1 MKNPEDFKN
10 NPLYTDITKL
20 DHLSPSPNFDY
31 RWSVESG
38 RWEPATDVLELDMDA
53 TNNILIGISG
63 AIQNFTG
70 VLNDIHIGVDLEH
83 DQETHKLLSGISGS
97 LGHNNDGETHRLLSG
112 ISGALGNNNDIET
125 HKLLSGISG
134 SLGNNNDGETHRLL
148 SGISG
153 ALGNN
158 NDIETHR
165 LLSGL
170 SEELSN
176 IHIGVDLDHDTETHR
191 LLSGLS
197 GELSNIHIGVDLDH
211 DTETHRLLSGLSGEL
226 SNIHIGVDLDHDT
239 ETHRLLS
246 GISGGLAD
254 IHIGVDFDHDV
265 QTHELLSGIS
275 RQLSGIRKGVDL
287 DHDGE
292 THRLLNAVIGKLDN
306 VGGTLNV
313 CENGIPRSRQLS
325 QQWKLKTKTVN
336 QKIEEDFILLENI
349 PDHHRYG
356 YSTGQNYGTDRSL
369 FDDIYGTYFNNGR
382 MNANTPEEFHP
393 DYFIHA
399 EYTDP
404 NRGVD
409 KTEYFHTDTMFGIRQ
424 ENVGASLTNSYEL
437 EDFNE
442 MYKRGLLDHVTIF
455 NHSPYPIQ
463 FHTAK
468 NRRYDNREPV
478 SPLNK
483 DIIYLESDMAVK
495 IQNDEAGGIFI
506 KRPHTISGFTV
517 TYSLTYKDTGVY
529 DVVPTNNFNLWEI
542 EKPQKSNSHKDSML
556 PVEELPEDPNSEFS
570 VWETKGN
577 YLIPIHGEPPFDT
590 DFSLWKIEGD
600 TMKAK

>member
-20 DHLSPSPNFDY
+20 DHLSPSPSFNY
-31 RWSVESG
+31 SWSHDSG
-38 RWEPATDVLELDMDA
+38 RWEPQSDIFSGYIDLSDTHK
-53 TNNILIGISG
+53 ILLGISG
-63 AIQNFTG
+63 TIQGFTG
-70 VLNDIHIGVDLEH
+70 ALSDINIGVNL
-83 DQETHKLLSGISGS
+83 DQDTEGISGS
-97 LGHNNDGETHRLLSG
+97 LGNSNDGETHR
-112 ISGALGNNNDIET
+112 
-125 HKLLSGISG
+125 LLSGISG

-197 GELSNIHIGVDLDH
+197 GELSNIHIGVDF
-211 DTETHRLLSGLSGEL
+211 
-226 SNIHIGVDLDHDT
+226 DHDT

-246 GISGGLAD
+246 GISGELAD

-265 QTHELLSGIS
+265 QAHELLSGIS
-275 RQLSGIRKGVDL
+275 LQLSGIRKGVDL

-409 KTEYFHTDTMFGIRQ
+409 KTECFHTDTMFGIRQ
-424 ENVGASLTNSYEL
+424 ENVGASLINSYEL

-442 MYKRGLLDHVTIF
+442 IYKRGLLDHVTIF

-468 NRRYDNREPV
+468 NRRYDNRELV

-556 PVEELPEDPNSEFS
+556 PVEELPEDPDSEFS
-570 VWETKGN
+570 VWETKGD

>member
-20 DHLSPSPNFDY
+20 DHLSPSPSFNY
-31 RWSVESG
+31 SWSHDSG
-38 RWEPATDVLELDMDA
+38 RWEPQSDIFSGYIDLSDTHK
-53 TNNILIGISG
+53 ILLGISG
-63 AIQNFTG
+63 TIQGFTG
-70 VLNDIHIGVDLEH
+70 ALSDINIGVNL
-83 DQETHKLLSGISGS
+83 DQDTES
-97 LGHNNDGETHRLLSG
+97 HR
-112 ISGALGNNNDIET
+112 
-125 HKLLSGISG
+125 LLSGISG
-134 SLGNNNDGETHRLL
+134 SLGNNDDKETHRLLSGISGSLGNNDDRETHRLL

-197 GELSNIHIGVDLDH
+197 GELSNIHIGVDFDH

-226 SNIHIGVDLDHDT
+226 SNIHIGVDFDHDT

-246 GISGGLAD
+246 GISGELAD

-356 YSTGQNYGTDRSL
+356 YSTGQSYGTDRSL

-409 KTEYFHTDTMFGIRQ
+409 KTECFHTDTMFGIRQ
-424 ENVGASLTNSYEL
+424 ENVGASLINSYEL

-468 NRRYDNREPV
+468 NRRYDNRELV

-556 PVEELPEDPNSEFS
+556 PVEELPEDPDSEFS

>member
-170 SEELSN
+170 SE
-176 IHIGVDLDHDTETHR
+176 
-191 LLSGLS
+191 
-197 GELSNIHIGVDLDH
+197 ELSNIHIGVDLDH

>member
-20 DHLSPSPNFDY
+20 DHLSPSPSFNY
-31 RWSVESG
+31 SWSHDSG
-38 RWEPATDVLELDMDA
+38 RWEPQSDIFSGYIDLSDTHK
-53 TNNILIGISG
+53 ILLGISG
-63 AIQNFTG
+63 TIQGFTG
-70 VLNDIHIGVDLEH
+70 ALSDINIGVNL
-83 DQETHKLLSGISGS
+83 DQDTESHRLLSGISGS
-97 LGHNNDGETHRLLSG
+97 LGNNDDKETHRLLSGISGSLGNNDDRETHRLLSG
-112 ISGALGNNNDIET
+112 ISGALGNNDD
-125 HKLLSGISG
+125 K
-134 SLGNNNDGETHRLL
+134 
-148 SGISG
+148 
-153 ALGNN
+153 
-158 NDIETHR
+158 ETHR

-246 GISGGLAD
+246 GISGELAD

-265 QTHELLSGIS
+265 QAHELLSGIS
-275 RQLSGIRKGVDL
+275 LQLSGIRKGVDL

-409 KTEYFHTDTMFGIRQ
+409 KTECFHTDTMFGIRQ
-424 ENVGASLTNSYEL
+424 ENVGASLINSYEL

-468 NRRYDNREPV
+468 NRRYDNREIV

-542 EKPQKSNSHKDSML
+542 EKPQKSNFHKDSIL
-556 PVEELPEDPNSEFS
+556 PVEELPEDPDSEFS
-570 VWETKGN
+570 VWETKGD